1 MDVSIIN
8 LLIWIGDLCYFAL
21 IIFKLYLGSVFKI
34 DDTTFGDGSFPLSIK
49 YVLGFSIVESPMA
62 ICVPILDLSLIPAL
76 TFDVLYD
83 SLAVRKSF
91 LERSLIEILFRLVH
105 NDFSDRLTAFVP
117 VTQIVHLRA
126 RFNFGLVLFV

>member
-1 MDVSIIN
+1 
-8 LLIWIGDLCYFAL
+8 
-21 IIFKLYLGSVFKI
+21 
-34 DDTTFGDGSFPLSIK
+34 
-49 YVLGFSIVESPMA
+49 MA